1 MSATI
6 VVFDHPFH
14 TVPSTDGSFVLAD
27 VPAGQYRLAAWHE
40 RIGENI
46 TLIDVKPGGT
56 ARATFVLP
64 IDVQ

>member
-6 VVFDHPFH
+6 VVFDHPFY
-14 TVPSTDGSFVLAD
+14 TVPSTVGSFVLAD
-27 VPAGQYRLAAWHE
+27 VPPGQYRLGAWHE

-46 TLIDVKPGGT
+46 AAIDVKPGGT
-56 ARATFVLP
+56 ARATFILP